1 MLCHSEW
8 RQSSIK
14 RLYKIVLDTGVIE
27 WRKEKKTEGWRDPAS
42 GIYPHQHQFSLGN
55 AHYQKW
61 RKLVLNVFIPKQIA
75 PTYKRRKSSAS
86 PLSTEIMS
94 ELHNNLALVSH
105 SSKSRAVQW
114 FFWHRKS
121 KKNIWKYC
129 DQYENHPYNCFHLS
143 WSTWKLKKFHLARK
157 IN

>member
-14 RLYKIVLDTGVIE
+14 RLYKIVLDTEVIE

-42 GIYPHQHQFSLGN
+42 GIRDPHQHQFSLGN

-105 SSKSRAVQW
+105 SSKSKAVQW

-121 KKNIWKYC
+121 KKISGSIVINMKITLTIVSTLA
-129 DQYENHPYNCFHLS
+129 DQHEN
-143 WSTWKLKKFHLARK
+143 
-157 IN
+157 